1 MVNDKANMNTSF
13 AVFELIQEGHYIE
26 AQQKCQYRFPFI
38 QDLIEYASLK
48 RIAESIVERKKII
61 EVAYGYSN

>member
-1 MVNDKANMNTSF
+1 MNTSL
-13 AVFELIQEGHYIE
+13 AVFELIQGGHYIE
-26 AQQKCQYRFPFI
+26 AQQKCQSKFPFI

-48 RIAESIVERKKII
+48 RIAESIVEHKKII